1 MAAGVTDRWTSCARK
16 WTGRTGRSLR
26 AAYLAMIAKSYEA
39 LDRSYKLLAGTAK
52 AVRDVN
58 SDRDR
63 SDSARSSQKVML
75 LRTT

>member
-1 MAAGVTDRWTSCARK
+1 MHIRWLT
-16 WTGRTGRSLR
+16 W
-26 AAYLAMIAKSYEA
+26 A

-63 SDSARSSQKVML
+63 SDSARSSQSDSVRSSQKVML